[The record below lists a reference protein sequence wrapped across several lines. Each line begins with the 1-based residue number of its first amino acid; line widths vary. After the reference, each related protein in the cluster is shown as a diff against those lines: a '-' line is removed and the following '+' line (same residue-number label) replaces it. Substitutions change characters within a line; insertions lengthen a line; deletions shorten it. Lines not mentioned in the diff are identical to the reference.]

1 MTKWSEYK
9 ETYLKQSKSKEPVSN
24 KKPGVKVKPVREAI
38 VGEHKELAQPPR
50 TFSKDKELAQPP
62 RTFSEDKDIVQPPQM
77 FSEDRDLVQPP
88 LTFSDDL
95 ADVCRVQCNICSEE
109 MLNSNFLLHSKNIH
123 PGAKADCRFTKKTFH
138 RY

>member
-9 ETYLKQSKSKEPVSN
+9 DTYLKQSKSKEPVSN
-24 KKPGVKVKPVREAI
+24 RKPGVKVKPVREAI

-50 TFSKDKELAQPP
+50 TFSKDKNIA
-62 RTFSEDKDIVQPPQM
+62 QPPQM
-77 FSEDRDLVQPP
+77 FSEDRDLAQPP